1 MSSDSGGPCMSV
13 LDDFVL
19 DGKTA
24 IVTGGSR
31 GIGRAL
37 AEALA
42 EAGADVCVANRNG
55 DEATEAAREI
65 ADATG
70 VETTGVSVDVTEE
83 ADVERLVEETVDRL
97 GGIDVLVNNAGIART
112 APAHEMPLETWN
124 EVLQTNLTGVFLC
137 TKHAG
142 GWMVDNGGGTVI
154 NMASMSAFVANY
166 PQEEVVYHAS
176 KGGVVSFTRQ
186 LASEWA
192 EHGIRANAIAPGYIR
207 TEMIDELLAENPDME
222 AAWLSEMLM
231 VEMAPPE
238 DLGGTAVYLASDASS
253 YMTGETIVIDG
264 GYTVR

>member
-1 MSSDSGGPCMSV
+1 MSV
-13 LDDFVL
+13 LDEFLL
-19 DGKTA
+19 DGETA
-24 IVTGGSR
+24 VVTGGSR

-42 EAGADVCVANRNG
+42 EAGANVCIANRSE
-55 DEATEAAREI
+55 DEGRAAAEEI

-70 VETTGVSVDVTEE
+70 VETMAVPVDVTDED
-83 ADVERLVEETVDRL
+83 DVERLVEETVGTL
-97 GGIDVLVNNAGIART
+97 GSIDVLVNNAGIART
-112 APAHEMPLETWN
+112 APAYEMSLETWH
-124 EVLQTNLTGVFLC
+124 EVLETNLTGVFLP

-192 EHGIRANAIAPGYIR
+192 EHGVRANAIAPGYIR
-207 TEMIDELLAENPDME
+207 TEMIDEMLAENPDME
-222 AAWLSEMLM
+222 ETWLSEMLQE
-231 VEMAPPE
+231 EMAPPE
-238 DLGGTAVYLASDASS
+238 DLGGTVVYLASGASS
-253 YMTGETIVIDG
+253 YMTGETVVIDG

>member
-1 MSSDSGGPCMSV
+1 MSV
-13 LDDFVL
+13 LDDFLL
-19 DGKTA
+19 DGDAA

-42 EAGADVCVANRNG
+42 EAGADVCITNRSADDG
-55 DEATEAAREI
+55 RAAAEEIREATDADVI
-65 ADATG
+65 AVPA
-70 VETTGVSVDVTEE
+70 DVTEE
-83 ADVERLVEETVDRL
+83 DDVERLVAETVERL
-97 GGIDVLVNNAGIART
+97 GGVDILVNNAGIART
-112 APAHEMPLETWN
+112 APAYEMSVETWR
-124 EVLQTNLTGVFLC
+124 EVLETNLTGVFLP

-192 EHGIRANAIAPGYIR
+192 EHGVRANAVAPGYIR
-207 TEMIDELLAENPDME
+207 TEMVDDLLADNPEME
-222 AAWLSEMLM
+222 EAWLSEMLHE
-231 VEMAPPE
+231 EMAPPE
-238 DLGGTAVYLASDASS
+238 ELGGTVVYLASEASS
-253 YMTGETIVIDG
+253 YMTGETVVVDG

>member
-1 MSSDSGGPCMSV
+1 MIG
-13 LDDFVL
+13 LDQFRL
-19 DGKTA
+19 DGETA
-24 IVTGGSR
+24 IVTGASR

-42 EAGADVCVANRNG
+42 EAGANVCVVSRS
-55 DEATEAAREI
+55 EADGQRAADEI

-70 VETTGVSVDVTEE
+70 VETLAVRADVTDESAVE
-83 ADVERLVEETVDRL
+83 AMVEATLDTF
-97 GGIDVLVNNAGIART
+97 GAIDVLVNNAGIART
-112 APAHEMPLETWN
+112 APAHEMSLETWN
-124 EVLQTNLTGVFLC
+124 EVLRTNLTGVFLC

-142 GWMVDNGGGTVI
+142 RAMIEGDGGNVI

-192 EHGIRANAIAPGYIR
+192 GYDIRANALAPGYIR

-222 AAWLSEMLM
+222 EAWLSEMLM
-231 VEMAPPE
+231 EEMAPPE
-238 DLGGTAVYLASDASS
+238 DLGGTVVYLASEASS

>member
-1 MSSDSGGPCMSV
+1 MSV
-13 LDDFVL
+13 LDEFLL

-24 IVTGGSR
+24 IVTGASR

-42 EAGADVCVANRNG
+42 EAGATVCVANRDADAG
-55 DEATEAAREI
+55 RAAADDI

-70 VETTGVSVDVTEE
+70 VETIAVPVDVTEE
-83 ADVERLVEETVDRL
+83 GDVERMVAETL
-97 GGIDVLVNNAGIART
+97 EAFGSIDVLVNNAGIART
-112 APAHEMPLETWN
+112 APAHEMSLETWN
-124 EVLQTNLTGVFLC
+124 EVIETNLTGVFLC

-142 GWMVDNGGGTVI
+142 GAMVEGDGGSLI
-154 NMASMSAFVANY
+154 NVASMSAFVANY

-192 EHGIRANAIAPGYIR
+192 RHGIRANAIAPGYIR
-207 TEMIDELLAENPDME
+207 TEMIDEMLAANPDME
-222 AAWLSEMLM
+222 EAWLSEMLM
-231 VEMAPPE
+231 AEMAPPE

>member
-1 MSSDSGGPCMSV
+1 MTV
-13 LDDFVL
+13 LDEFLL
-19 DGKTA
+19 DGERA

-42 EAGADVCVANRNG
+42 EAGADVCIANRSAEEG
-55 DEATEAAREI
+55 RAAAAEI

-70 VETTGVSVDVTEE
+70 AETMAVPVDVTEE
-83 ADVERLVEETVDRL
+83 ADVERLVEETVATL

-112 APAHEMPLETWN
+112 APAYEMSLDTWR
-124 EVLQTNLTGVFLC
+124 EVLETNLTGVFLP

-142 GWMVDNGGGTVI
+142 GWMVHNGGGTVV

-192 EHGIRANAIAPGYIR
+192 EHGVRANAIAPGYIR
-207 TEMIDELLAENPDME
+207 TEMIDELLADNPDME
-222 AAWLSEMLM
+222 EAWLSEMLFE
-231 VEMAPPE
+231 EMAPPE
-238 DLGGTAVYLASDASS
+238 KLGGTVVYLASEASS
-253 YMTGETIVIDG
+253 YMTGETVVIDG

>member
-1 MSSDSGGPCMSV
+1 MSV
-13 LDDFVL
+13 LENFRL
-19 DGKTA
+19 DGETA

-42 EAGADVCVANRNG
+42 EAGANVCIANRSEEEG
-55 DEATEAAREI
+55 RVAAAEI

-70 VETTGVSVDVTEE
+70 AETMAVPTDVTDEQ
-83 ADVERLVEETVDRL
+83 DVEHLAGATVERM

-112 APAHEMPLETWN
+112 APAHEMSLETWH
-124 EVLQTNLTGVFLC
+124 EVLETNLTGVFLP

-142 GWMVDNGGGTVI
+142 GWMVENGGGTVV

-207 TEMIDELLAENPDME
+207 TEMIDELLEENPDME
-222 AAWLSEMLM
+222 EAWLSEMLM
-231 VEMAPPE
+231 TEMAPPE
-238 DLGGTAVYLASDASS
+238 ELGGTVVYLASGASS

>member
-1 MSSDSGGPCMSV
+1 MTV
-13 LDDFVL
+13 LDEFLL
-19 DGKTA
+19 DGERA

-42 EAGADVCVANRNG
+42 EAGADVCIANRSE
-55 DEATEAAREI
+55 EAGRAAAAEI

-70 VETTGVSVDVTEE
+70 VETLAVPADVTVEG
-83 ADVERLVEETVDRL
+83 DVERLVDETVAEF

-112 APAHEMPLETWN
+112 APADEMSLETWR
-124 EVLQTNLTGVFLC
+124 EVLETNLTGVFLP

-192 EHGIRANAIAPGYIR
+192 EHGVRANAIAPGYIR
-207 TEMIDELLAENPDME
+207 TEMIDELLADNPEME
-222 AAWLSEMLM
+222 AAWLSEMLHD
-231 VEMAPPE
+231 EMAPPE
-238 DLGGTAVYLASDASS
+238 KLGGTAVYLASEASS
-253 YMTGETIVIDG
+253 YMTGETIIIDG

>member
-1 MSSDSGGPCMSV
+1 MTV
-13 LDDFVL
+13 LDQFSL
-19 DGKTA
+19 DGETA
-24 IVTGGSR
+24 IVTGSSR

-42 EAGADVCVANRNG
+42 EAGANVCIVSR
-55 DEATEAAREI
+55 DERDGERAADEI
-65 ADATG
+65 AAETG
-70 VETTGVSVDVTEE
+70 VETLAVPADVTDESSVE
-83 ADVERLVEETVDRL
+83 AMVEATLDEF
-97 GGIDVLVNNAGIART
+97 GSIDVLVNNAGIART
-112 APAHEMPLETWN
+112 APAHEMSLETWN

-142 GWMVDNGGGTVI
+142 GTMVDGDGGTVI

-192 EHGIRANAIAPGYIR
+192 QYGVRANAMAPGYIR
-207 TEMIDELLAENPDME
+207 TEMIDELLADNPDME
-222 AAWLSEMLM
+222 EAWLSEMLM
-231 VEMAPPE
+231 EEMAPPA
-238 DLGGTAVYLASDASS
+238 DLGGTVVYLASDASA